1 MSHGAVELGA
11 VPVWA
16 PVEPLLGSGVL
27 FQSFCLW
34 FLMAVNRPES
44 DLDEGEE
51 LLSLTDSKSEEERED
66 ECEDKCEDVLSA

>member
-1 MSHGAVELGA
+1 
-11 VPVWA
+11 
-16 PVEPLLGSGVL
+16 
-27 FQSFCLW
+27 
-34 FLMAVNRPES
+34 MAVNRPES